1 MAGTKDI
8 SIMML
13 GARRVGKSSVL
24 SAMLHSL
31 DGFQSE
37 TGVSLRPD
45 KATDAKMQEKL
56 TDLRQLYHRH
66 SIGEEFDTQS
76 GYTNDE
82 AYSLPT
88 DALTTYSY
96 SLLVSGEKESV
107 CDIRFTDIRGED
119 IIYAA
124 DDIQKRIQTSSVII
138 IAIDSVALMEESS
151 SGKNWHDEVN
161 NPNQITKLLKD
172 AYSTTQK
179 EIPQLVLLV
188 PLKCEKYYWQAG
200 GMEQLNECIKEK
212 YKGLL
217 MFLQN
222 FDCFSVAITPILTLG
237 DIVFSRF
244 DENAE
249 GVYSPLYTMR
259 DLDEKGN
266 MCDPTFSPRFCEQPL
281 CYLIKYILS
290 LPDFAKKKKKKG
302 FLEWVELAITGYF
315 FGILGIAIALLS
327 SKSKNTKRDLKRLS
341 ASVKLTGDGY
351 EVLVDKLGIAKK
363 ES

>member
-1 MAGTKDI
+1 MAGTKEV

-45 KATDAKMQEKL
+45 NATDAKMQEKL
-56 TDLRQLYHRH
+56 TDLRQLYRRH
-66 SIGEEFDTQS
+66 SIGDEFDTQS
-76 GYTNDE
+76 GYTKDE
-82 AYSLPT
+82 AYALST
-88 DALTTYSY
+88 DALTTYRY

-138 IAIDSVALMEESS
+138 IAIDSVALMEEGS
-151 SGKNWHDEVN
+151 SGKNWHDEIN
-161 NPNQITKLLKD
+161 KPNQITKLLKD
-172 AYSTTQK
+172 AYSSTEK
-179 EIPQLVLLV
+179 EIPQLILLV

-200 GMEQLNECIKEK
+200 GMKRLNECIKEK

-222 FDCFSVAITPILTLG
+222 FDCFSVAITPILTVG

-244 DENAE
+244 DESAE
-249 GVYSPLYTMR
+249 GVYCPLYTMR
-259 DLDEKGN
+259 DVDESGN
-266 MCDPTFSPRFCEQPL
+266 IYAPTFSPKFCEQPL

-290 LPDFAKKKKKKG
+290 LPDFAKKKKKG
-302 FLEWVELAITGYF
+302 FRKWAEIAIAWYV
-315 FGILGIAIALLS
+315 FGILGIAITLLS
-327 SKSKNTKRDLKRLS
+327 SKSKNAKRDLKRLS

-351 EVLVDKLGIAKK
+351 EVLVDKLGITK
-363 ES
+363 EGN